1 MGRMTGECSLLGIEI
16 EKSSWRSIS
25 MLKPEMCKAVRH
37 WKLREPAS
45 SRGFPGV
52 KT

>member
-1 MGRMTGECSLLGIEI
+1 MTGECGLVGTEI

-25 MLKPEMCKAVRH
+25 ILKPEMRKAVRH
-37 WKLREPAS
+37 WRLREPAS
-45 SRGFPGV
+45 SRGDPGV